1 MRTVSDAMVDVI
13 ARVAHEANRAWCYEH
28 GDDSQPRWD
37 DAPDWQRESARNGVV
52 FVIANPAADAEASH
66 DSWMFSKSADGW
78 VYGEVKRPD
87 AKTHPNLRPYAELP
101 EFQRRKDALFL
112 AIVRAL
118 APAAA

>member
-1 MRTVSDAMVDVI
+1 MMTTLSDGQIEDI
-13 ARVAHEANRAWCYEH
+13 ARVAHEANRAWCYEN
-28 GDDSQPRWD
+28 GDDSQSRWD
-37 DAPDWQRESARNGVV
+37 DAPAWQRESAREGVR
-52 FVIANPAADAEASH
+52 FVLASPDATAEASH
-66 DSWMFSKSADGW
+66 DAWMRVKIADGW
-78 VYGEVKRPD
+78 VYGEVKAE